1 MGARLEERRQNMRV
15 LILSANTGRGYNSAA
30 QSLAEQMEKLGMD
43 YEIADAL
50 SFISDTASD
59 FVSRWRA
66 NIYKYFPKLFGM
78 VYRYEEKH
86 SVRFVYQRCAK
97 GAEALS
103 KKLEKG
109 GYDAIICVQ
118 VFAGMMLSEVR
129 RKYGNK
135 IPSYFVAPDYTS
147 SPGIS
152 EMRLDG
158 YFVPHRLLFADFIRS
173 LIPADKMAATGI
185 PVRSAF
191 YRTTDKNEMRRF
203 LRLPEEGKMVL
214 FGCGSMGYG
223 HLEKAALLLRRRLPQ
238 DAYMVVLCGKNKKAY
253 DTLLP
258 YASNR
263 FFVVS
268 FTDYIVEYMSAA
280 DLYITKPGAQT
291 TGEAMAKRLPMV
303 FINAVPGY
311 ESHNFDFLIRQ
322 GVATGA
328 KTWNEVAHLAC
339 QALAKPEI
347 LEAEIE
353 AMDRFVAPNA
363 AETICRYVQKG
374 KWS

>member
-1 MGARLEERRQNMRV
+1 MRV
-15 LILSANTGRGYNSAA
+15 LILSANTGRGYGSAA
-30 QSLAEQMEKLGMD
+30 QSLAEQMEKLGME

-66 NIYKYFPKLFGM
+66 KIYKHFPKLFGV
-78 VYRYEEKH
+78 VYRYEERH
-86 SVRFVYQRCAK
+86 SVRFVYGRCAK
-97 GAEALS
+97 GADALAM
-103 KKLEKG
+103 KIEEG
-109 GYDAIICVQ
+109 EYDAVLCVQ
-118 VFAGMMLSEVR
+118 VFAGMMLTEAR
-129 RKYGNK
+129 RRYGSK

-152 EMRLDG
+152 EMQMDG

-173 LIPADKMAATGI
+173 MIPADKMQAVGI
-185 PVRSAF
+185 PVRSVF
-191 YRTTDKNEMRRF
+191 YQQTDKTEMRRF
-203 LRLPEEGKMVL
+203 LKLPEEGKMVL

-223 HLEKAALLLRRRLPQ
+223 HLEKAALMMRRKLPQ
-238 DAYMVVLCGKNKKAY
+238 DAYMVVLCGKNEKAY
-253 DTLLP
+253 ETLAP
-258 YASNR
+258 YASDR

-268 FTDYIVEYMSAA
+268 FTDYIAEYMSAA

-328 KTWNEVAHLAC
+328 KTWSEVAQLAC
-339 QALAKPEI
+339 HALAKPEI
-347 LEAEIE
+347 LKAEIE
-353 AMDRFVAPNA
+353 AMDKLVAPNA
-363 AETICRYVQKG
+363 AEVICRYIQKQ
-374 KWS
+374 SRV